1 MDTNILRYDFNGQSV
16 EFNFTHGNVM
26 VNATQMAKLFDK
38 QVTVFLRSEETKS
51 FIAACLRSDNCH
63 FSNVK
68 TEEQLVTINQRNGT
82 FMHRVLALKF
92 AAWLDPDFELW
103 VFSTIDEILFG
114 NLRLVEKSLR
124 ESAVRKNKMDALL
137 EELGDD
143 PRFVELETLRLQER
157 QASYGRGK
165 HARQQLQNF
174 RQTAMDLE

>member
-16 EFNFTHGNVM
+16 EFNFTQGNVM
-26 VNATQMAKLFDK
+26 VNATQMAKLFDA
-38 QVTVFLRSEETKS
+38 QIAVFMRNVQTKA
-51 FIAACLRSDNCH
+51 FIKACLNSENSH
-63 FSNVK
+63 YLNAE
-68 TEEQLVTINQRNGT
+68 TEEDLYTSAPKTGT

-165 HARQQLQNF
+165 HARQQLQHF
-174 RQTAMDLE
+174 RQTVMELE